1 MQPVLHSHMH
11 FYGQKLISLMLTKRN
26 LLSVTFKAY
35 CNWII
40 IPQGKF
46 FILDKYLGKAPF

>member
-11 FYGQKLISLMLTKRN
+11 FYGQKLISPMLTKHN
-26 LLSVTFKAY
+26 LLSVIFAAY

-40 IPQGKF
+40 ILQGKF
-46 FILDKYLGKAPF
+46 FTQDEY

>member
-11 FYGQKLISLMLTKRN
+11 FYGQKLISLMLLSKHN

-46 FILDKYLGKAPF
+46 FILDKY